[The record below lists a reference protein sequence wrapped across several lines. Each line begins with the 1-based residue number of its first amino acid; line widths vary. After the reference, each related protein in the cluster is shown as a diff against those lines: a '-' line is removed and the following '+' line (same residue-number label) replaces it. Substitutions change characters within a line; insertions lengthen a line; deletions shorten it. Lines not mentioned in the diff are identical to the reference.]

1 MRHQKQRHKIGRA
14 KGHRT
19 RTLQALSSALIEHK
33 RITTTEAK
41 AKALRPF
48 IEPLI
53 TRAKED
59 TQHNRRQVFRKL
71 QNKHAVSE
79 LFEDVAVEVGDRP
92 GGYTRVIKL
101 GRRSGDGAEM
111 AMIELVDY
119 NDVQPETGS
128 GGGRSRTRRGGGKG
142 RRRSRSKSEAPSAGE
157 QATPETSTTTT
168 TSQRDDVEGAEE
180 DIVEEP
186 VAEEQKTPV
195 PERTEPGAEE
205 EQVARAEEITEERT
219 SEEAS
224 EEQEDGEDDEEKS

>member
-1 MRHQKQRHKIGRA
+1 MRHQKKRHKLGRA

-71 QNKHAVSE
+71 QDKHAVSE
-79 LFEDVAVEVGDRP
+79 LFEEVAVEVGNRP

-111 AMIELVDY
+111 AMIEFVDY

-180 DIVEEP
+180 DTVEEP
-186 VAEEQKTPV
+186 VAEEQKTSV

-205 EQVARAEEITEERT
+205 EQVARAEEVIEERT
-219 SEEAS
+219 SEEEG
-224 EEQEDGEDDEEKS
+224 EEDATNDEEKS